1 VFAHRGGRLL
11 GPENTLPALD
21 LGLAAGADGLEF
33 DVRLSRD
40 GVPVLHHDPNLDR
53 CTNVCGPVAA
63 YTATELA
70 AIDAA
75 YWFDAEHT
83 YPWRGRGIGVP
94 TLAEVLA
101 RYAGMPMIVEIK
113 VGSAEAARLVVEAI
127 CRAGAIDHVCVG
139 SFSLTA
145 LRTVR
150 ALDARITTSGAREEV
165 RWALYRSWVG
175 LRPATSAYKG
185 FQVPERAGRLTVVT
199 PRFVRAAHRAA
210 LAVQVWTVNDERDMW
225 RLLDWG
231 VDGLISDRP
240 DLAVRVRDAWA
251 SARCEG
257 SQGDRE
263 IMEARE
269 GFTRRSGDQRG
280 TRPVLS

>member
-40 GVPVLHHDPNLDR
+40 GVPVLHHDPELGR
-53 CTNVCGPVAA
+53 CTNLQGPVAA
-63 YTATELA
+63 YTAAELGA
-70 AIDAA
+70 VDAA
-75 YWFDAEHT
+75 YWFDADCG
-83 YPWRGRGIGVP
+83 YPWRGRRIGVP
-94 TLAEVLA
+94 TLAEVLS
-101 RYAGMPMIVEIK
+101 RYAGVPMIVEIK
-113 VGSAEAARLVVEAI
+113 VGSAEAAAAVVEAI
-127 CRAGAIDHVCVG
+127 RRAAAADHVCVG

-145 LRTVR
+145 LQAVR
-150 ALDARITTSGAREEV
+150 SLDSRITTSAAREEV
-165 RWALYRSWVG
+165 RWALHRSWVG
-175 LRPATSAYKG
+175 LSPGAPAYRG

-199 PRFVRAAHRAA
+199 PRFLRAVHRAA

-251 SARCEG
+251 ATRLEG
-257 SQGDRE
+257 SQQD
-263 IMEARE
+263 
-269 GFTRRSGDQRG
+269 
-280 TRPVLS
+280 

>member
-40 GVPVLHHDPNLDR
+40 GVPVLHHDPHLDR
-53 CTNVCGPVAA
+53 CTNVRGPVEA

-75 YWFDAEHT
+75 YWCDAEHK
-83 YPWRGRGIGVP
+83 YPWRGRSIGVP

-101 RYAGMPMIVEIK
+101 RYAGVPMIVEIK
-113 VGSAEAARLVVEAI
+113 VGGTEAARLVVEAT

-150 ALDARITTSGAREEV
+150 ALDARFTTSAAREEV

-175 LRPATSAYKG
+175 LPPARSAYQG

-210 LAVQVWTVNDERDMW
+210 LAVQVWTVNHERDMW

-251 SARCEG
+251 RGRG
-257 SQGDRE
+257 SQGDQEITEVRE
-263 IMEARE
+263 E
-269 GFTRRSGDQRG
+269 FTGR
-280 TRPVLS
+280 